1 MPSSRYVLVNI
12 NCGLVTCSARFALFT
27 AVVCS
32 NITPPPPCAII
43 AQTDKTQNMNTDKNL
58 TLDLQGGAPQP
69 HQAGYQEGQASI
81 RPKLLPPQGLP
92 LELRCLPPGMLIFI
106 PI

>member
-1 MPSSRYVLVNI
+1 
-12 NCGLVTCSARFALFT
+12 
-27 AVVCS
+27 
-32 NITPPPPCAII
+32 
-43 AQTDKTQNMNTDKNL
+43 MNTDKSL

-69 HQAGYQEGQASI
+69 HQAGYQEGQASV

-92 LELRCLPPGMLIFI
+92 LELRCLPPGMLIFT